1 MGPMTTTTLAYTVP
15 FTLDRRSAPRVYRLV
30 NDSPETVTGVRV
42 TLVGTGLLVPVATTR
57 LDPGSSV
64 DLYVL
69 GVELA
74 RSAVA
79 VVRWFRPDGTEYLW
93 RFSF

>member
-1 MGPMTTTTLAYTVP
+1 MTSTLLAYTVP
-15 FTLDRRSAPRVYRLV
+15 FTLDRSRAPRVYRLR
-30 NDSPETVTGVRV
+30 NESTETVTGVRV

-57 LDPGSSV
+57 LEPGGSV
-64 DLYVL
+64 DLCVL

-79 VVRWFRPDGTEYLW
+79 VVRWFRPDGDEYLW